1 MFITTTVILISS
13 AFCKIAWCE
22 FMKIFC
28 KNTIQQ
34 FVILLPVLVLFDI
47 LTYCV
52 ESMND
57 AVFPLTDKLVVISVV
72 TVH

>member
-1 MFITTTVILISS
+1 
-13 AFCKIAWCE
+13 
-22 FMKIFC
+22 MKIFC

-57 AVFPLTDKLVVISVV
+57 AVFPLTNKLVVISVV